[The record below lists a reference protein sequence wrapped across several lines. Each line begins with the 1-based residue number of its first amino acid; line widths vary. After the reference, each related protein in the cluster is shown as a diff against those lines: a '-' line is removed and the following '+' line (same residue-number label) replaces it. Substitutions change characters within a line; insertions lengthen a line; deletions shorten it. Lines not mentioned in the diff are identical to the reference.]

1 MDINSFTCLN
11 NFPAYD
17 LIRPYD
23 INFHVYFK
31 WQVCQMRCNRIL
43 YRNNG
48 LPKSHVFVNIITN
61 KLHMHTQKVQWQK
74 KCSVLQNKTLKTIM
88 SWLSFCITNAIMCHK
103 IIHLIMEIYETDGL
117 VSGLVCIS
125 RIHNFLLAYCTIV
138 FFEMNPVFIWINIWI
153 SRNCQRFLSASLLI
167 IILVI

>member
-1 MDINSFTCLN
+1 MFTSN
-11 NFPAYD
+11 DKF
-17 LIRPYD
+17 
-23 INFHVYFK
+23 VK
-31 WQVCQMRCNRIL
+31 WGAIEFSIKS
-43 YRNNG
+43 NG

-153 SRNCQRFLSASLLI
+153 SRNFKDF
-167 IILVI
+167 